1 LTGVSAVVVNVTATD
16 TTEAGYLTLWP
27 DNGTPQ
33 PYPPDVSDLN
43 FLAGQTV
50 PNLVVLQLGPQS
62 TFDILNPA
70 GTTDVVI
77 DVVGFYGTQDAALSS
92 SAMRAYL
99 QAPPFRSVPRR

>member
-1 LTGVSAVVVNVTATD
+1 MVVNVTATD
-16 TTEAGYLTLWP
+16 TTAAGYLTLWP

-50 PNLVVLQLGPQS
+50 PNLLVLQLGAQS

-77 DVVGFYGTQDAALSS
+77 DIVGFYGTQDAAV
-92 SAMRAYL
+92 AGATMHAFM
-99 QAPPFRSVPRR
+99 QAPRPGVIRSH